1 MSDVFDLVVIGA
13 GPGGH
18 ALAEHAARNGARVTI
33 IEKDLWGGT
42 CTHRGCI
49 PTKALLA
56 CSKHYADLKKMKR
69 FGVIAG
75 QTSFDIAAMKR
86 HQQQMVHI
94 SALGVEKS
102 LREAGV
108 MLRPGEGKILSP
120 RDIQWTD
127 IDGNVHVFQGRRIVI
142 AWGSEPALLPGIAT
156 SKHILTSDGFLKLE
170 SIPESVIIVGGSVI
184 GMEFATFL
192 ADLGIKVT
200 VIELLEQILPFEDE
214 AAAALLKQALIRLGV
229 AIHTSTELRA
239 IQETVDGVRVAAV
252 YQGED
257 VEMTAAYALIC
268 TGRKPCL
275 DLATLTRIG
284 ISYDQK
290 KGIFVDDQQMTSIP
304 GIYAIGDV
312 TGGLMLAHRAIQ
324 QGKALASALF
334 GDGSITYHEASVPV
348 VVYSHPQVARVGLT
362 EEQAHR
368 QGLAV
373 EILRSDYAANI
384 IARTELMG
392 QGFVKMLFHRN
403 RLIGATIIGD
413 NAADLITSL
422 SLALTGGLGKREL
435 KKWIIP
441 HPTLS
446 EVLTVS

>member
-1 MSDVFDLVVIGA
+1 LPGLFDLVVIGA

-18 ALAEHAARNGARVTI
+18 ALAEHAAQSGARVAI
-33 IEKDLWGGT
+33 IEKNLWGGT

-56 CSKHYADLKKMKR
+56 CSRHYADLKKMKR
-69 FGVIAG
+69 LGVITG
-75 QTSFDIAAMKR
+75 QASFDFAAMMR

-108 MLRPGEGKILSP
+108 ALRPGEGKILSP
-120 RDIQWTD
+120 GEVQWIDIG
-127 IDGNVHVFQGRRIVI
+127 GNAQVLQAKHIVI

-156 SKHILTSDGFLKLE
+156 SKHILTSDGFLQLE
-170 SIPESVIIVGGSVI
+170 TLPESVIVVGGNVI

-192 ADLGIKVT
+192 AELNVKVT

-214 AAAALLKQALIRLGV
+214 DTAALVKQALIRLGV
-229 AIHTSTELRA
+229 TIHTSTRLQT
-239 IQETVDGVRVAAV
+239 IQETADGVRAVAV
-252 YQGED
+252 RQGED
-257 VEMTAAYALIC
+257 LGLKAACTLIC
-268 TGRKPCL
+268 TGRKPHL
-275 DLATLTRIG
+275 DQEALNRIG
-284 ISYDQK
+284 ICYDQ
-290 KGIFVDDQQMTSIP
+290 KGIFVDAQHMTNVP

-312 TGGLMLAHRAIQ
+312 TGGLMLAHRAIK

-334 GDGSITYHEASVPV
+334 GDGSVVCMEEAVPS

-362 EEQAHR
+362 EKQAHR
-368 QGLAV
+368 QGLTV
-373 EILRSDYAANI
+373 EVMKSDYAANI

-392 QGFVKMLFHRN
+392 QGVVKMLFHRD
-403 RLIGATIIGD
+403 RLIGTTIVGD
-413 NAADLITSL
+413 HAADLITSM
-422 SLALTGGLGKREL
+422 SLAIAGGLGKREL
-435 KKWIIP
+435 KRWIIP

-446 EVLTVS
+446 EALTVS

>member
-1 MSDVFDLVVIGA
+1 MSDLFDLVVIGA

-33 IEKDLWGGT
+33 IEKDIWGGT

-75 QTSFDIAAMKR
+75 QTSFDFAAMKR

-120 RDIQWTD
+120 RDVQWTD
-127 IDGNVHVFQGRRIVI
+127 IDGNVHVLRGRHIVI
-142 AWGSEPALLPGIAT
+142 AWGSEPALLTGIAT
-156 SKHILTSDGFLKLE
+156 SKHILTSDGFLQLE
-170 SIPESVIIVGGSVI
+170 IIPESVIIVGGSVI

-192 ADLGIKVT
+192 ADLGVKVT
-200 VIELLEQILPFEDE
+200 VIELLEQILPFEDGD
-214 AAAALLKQALIRLGV
+214 AAALLKQALIRLGV
-229 AIHTSTELRA
+229 AIRTSTELKA
-239 IQETVDGVRVAAV
+239 IQEMAEGVRVFAV
-252 YQGED
+252 CQGED
-257 VEMTAAYALIC
+257 IEITAAYALVC

-275 DLATLTRIG
+275 DQATLTRMG

-290 KGIFVDDQQMTSIP
+290 GIFVDAQQMTNIP

-362 EEQAHR
+362 EKQVHR

-373 EILRSDYAANI
+373 EILRTDYAANI

-392 QGFVKMLFHRN
+392 QGFVKMLFHQN
-403 RLIGATIIGD
+403 RLIGATVIGD
-413 NAADLITSL
+413 HAADLITSM
-422 SLALTGGLGKREL
+422 SLAMAGGLGKREL

-446 EVLTVS
+446 EVLTAS